1 MLPSASAAGQR
12 AYAAP
17 VAIPELV
24 FKAMNALHRPLFD
37 LTGGRVGGR
46 VMKMTALKLTTTG
59 RRSGQPRTVMLTAP
73 VCRDD
78 EIVLVASKG
87 GNDEHPAW
95 YLNLVAN
102 PEVTIE
108 MAGRTLQA
116 TARTATDEE
125 KAELWPAITSAY
137 AGYAGYQ
144 RRTDRDIPVVICTIR

>member
-1 MLPSASAAGQR
+1 
-12 AYAAP
+12 

-24 FKAMNALHRPLFD
+24 FKAMNAIHRPLYD

-46 VMKMTALKLTTTG
+46 FLKMPALKLTTTG
-59 RRSGQPRTVMLTAP
+59 RRSGQPRTVMLTTP
-73 VCRDD
+73 VQREG

-108 MAGRTLQA
+108 MGGRTQQA

-125 KAELWPAITSAY
+125 KAELWPQITAAY
-137 AGYAGYQ
+137 DGYGGYQ
-144 RRTDRDIPVVICTIR
+144 RRTDRDIPVVICTLR